1 MDSKTPLAV
10 NNKLA
15 KTVFF
20 PPKTRFHSADLN
32 LRKMQNGLF
41 VADDVKIHRLPHDV
55 PEQIAYSLLPGY
67 YNQVHP
73 CVA

>member
-1 MDSKTPLAV
+1 MDSITLLVV

-15 KTVFF
+15 ETVFF
-20 PPKTRFHSADLN
+20 PPNSWFHGADLN

-41 VADDVKIHRLPHDV
+41 VADDIKIHCLPHGV
-55 PEQIAYSLLPGY
+55 AQQIAYSLLPGY